1 VPTIKEKV
9 IEVFRNQVGEEFLRE
24 EIKDL
29 VVNQF
34 PGTNRSSI
42 IPSDYCY
49 NIVNAGITF
58 EFHLFESLD
67 EGQYRCLGLNYH
79 YTGAIYWKPI
89 GEIRRQVGRW
99 QDVRFQLWEN
109 APQRALQRW
118 GANQWIDPQQ
128 PNK

>member
-42 IPSDYCY
+42 IPSDYC
-49 NIVNAGITF
+49 
-58 EFHLFESLD
+58 
-67 EGQYRCLGLNYH
+67 
-79 YTGAIYWKPI
+79 
-89 GEIRRQVGRW
+89 
-99 QDVRFQLWEN
+99 
-109 APQRALQRW
+109 
-118 GANQWIDPQQ
+118 
-128 PNK
+128 